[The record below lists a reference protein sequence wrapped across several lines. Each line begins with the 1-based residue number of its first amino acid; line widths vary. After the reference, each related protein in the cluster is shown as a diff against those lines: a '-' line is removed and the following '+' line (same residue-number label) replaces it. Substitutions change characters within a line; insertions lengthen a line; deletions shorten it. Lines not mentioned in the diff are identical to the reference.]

1 MENQPR
7 LPWFRLATMARQAE
21 ADSQSQPE
29 PAQPAQAPPAPVPRQ
44 STLPVARRPM
54 VPPPVP
60 QTRVPTPPL
69 SSQPVIRR
77 PAVLSPTV
85 QPAQPNP
92 RPVTPP
98 PQQDSPK
105 PAVPTR
111 TTAPSPPPSPKVIK
125 TSTPTPPPSPRVKTA
140 TQVPPISVSDNKAA
154 NPEVENKP
162 APVLSPLKSIAMLED
177 RDNKVNG
184 NGGSYN
190 NTNNNTNGT
199 NGSADTSGK
208 MNGATY
214 SNGNS
219 KISTGNNGNN
229 GKNNY
234 NDINHNNKNNA
245 PHPEK
250 KEIENGRGM
259 FETRGKHQHSNSGT
273 AMPNANHKKSDR
285 DTKVITIAG
294 ENIGALMELGH
305 NAHSYSRKMHQGG
318 NSPKSGSGTQDEKAA
333 ESMDS
338 KGGARAKPMTS
349 LVNSNVQ
356 SINNSLLFN
365 SSCTQK
371 SPGVHLTFK
380 SKSKGKAHKHGI
392 NSPSS

>member
-21 ADSQSQPE
+21 ADSQSQPQ
-29 PAQPAQAPPAPVPRQ
+29 PAQPAQAPPAPAPRQ
-44 STLPVARRPM
+44 STVPVVRRPI

-69 SSQPVIRR
+69 SSQPVIRQ
-77 PAVLSPTV
+77 PTA
-85 QPAQPNP
+85 QPAAQPTP

-105 PAVPTR
+105 PTLPTSNGISSPK

-154 NPEVENKP
+154 NPEAENKP
-162 APVLSPLKSIAMLED
+162 APVLSQLVLED
-177 RDNKVNG
+177 TNNKVNG
-184 NGGSYN
+184 NGNTN
-190 NTNNNTNGT
+190 NTNKSV
-199 NGSADTSGK
+199 NGSNADTSGK
-208 MNGATY
+208 MNGAKN
-214 SNGNS
+214 SNGS
-219 KISTGNNGNN
+219 N
-229 GKNNY
+229 GKTNS
-234 NDINHNNKNNA
+234 A

-250 KEIENGRGM
+250 KEIVNGQGM

-273 AMPNANHKKSDR
+273 AIPNSNHKKSDR
-285 DTKVITIAG
+285 DAKIITIAG
-294 ENIGALMELGH
+294 ENTGALMELGH
-305 NAHSYSRKMHQGG
+305 NGRKMPQGG
-318 NSPKSGSGTQDEKAA
+318 NSPKSGSQPKDEKAA

-380 SKSKGKAHKHGI
+380 SRSKGKAHKHGI